1 MVEIERAYQRWGD
14 DETSALIGRICNG
27 ESIENIAGAHSRSM
41 GAIRSRIARL
51 YNEGRI
57 EIMEPFD
64 VDDDWDEEG
73 APCSNGDGLPS
84 PDCNILIIGAGGI
97 GGLLTHHV
105 ARAVAFSGLTEEI
118 GVLRLTL
125 MDGDEVEER
134 NLPHQPF
141 CHDELRGFGPPAKV
155 DSIWHDLVYHVGV
168 KPSLGVQI
176 VPINENFTYDGG
188 EEGDI
193 SKYDLVVVAV
203 DRPEP
208 RWWVHWKAEQWLDL
222 RARGDGFVM
231 WSHEDD
237 YQILD
242 SLPTLPPGESTSC
255 QLEDAVEMGNI
266 QFGFALAA
274 AHGAQWIIQWLRKS
288 QLPPNRMS
296 TIHMGELQLP
306 EFPKGEVE

>member
-1 MVEIERAYQRWGD
+1 MTFEDVIAE
-14 DETSALIGRICNG
+14 DED
-27 ESIENIAGAHSRSM
+27 
-41 GAIRSRIARL
+41 
-51 YNEGRI
+51 YNA
-57 EIMEPFD
+57 D
-64 VDDDWDEEG
+64 
-73 APCSNGDGLPS
+73 GDGLPS

-105 ARAVAFSGLTEEI
+105 ARAVAFSGLTDQI

-141 CHDELRGFGPPAKV
+141 CRDDVWGLSQQDKV
-155 DSIWHDLVYHVGV
+155 DSIWYDLVYRVGV

-176 VPINENFTYDGG
+176 VVINENFTYDGG
-188 EEGDI
+188 EEGSI
-193 SKYDLVVVAV
+193 SEYDLVVVAV

-208 RWWVHWKAEQWLDL
+208 RKWVHCKAERWLDL

-237 YQILD
+237 YQIFD
-242 SLPTLPPGESTSC
+242 AFPTLPLGESASC
-255 QLEDAVEMGNI
+255 QLEEAVEMGNI

-274 AHGAQWIIQWLRKS
+274 AHGAQWIIQWLRNS
-288 QLPPNRMS
+288 LVPPGRS
-296 TIHMGELQLP
+296 YTIHMGDLPLP
-306 EFPKGEVE
+306 EIDSPILEAQKPILDSLRTDREKFAVATRLFEMTNEDLDLSQYYSYI